1 MRMPTP
7 HLEKL
12 RAVLENEKLPKADMA
27 VIESA
32 VQQYEKWII
41 ELQAVTGENQAEIVG
56 KMVDLLNGYRLYLD
70 VDVIFDREAD
80 FLYRQ
85 KGQIKLD
92 NSVLEEFLPHLIYK
106 SVIDAGLAENII
118 MGPTTTFSSVYFSS
132 SLYPPVPGGGLTVR
146 SKDQDF
152 AIARPLFIHASHDRH
167 FTNKA
172 DTISKALF
180 IGYVL
185 AECKTNLDKTM
196 FQEAVATAHDTKSAV
211 TGAKYYLLCE
221 WLDMT
226 PQSTAAT
233 DIDEVIILRKQKRLS
248 SNVRTAYGSY
258 AGRQKG
264 REAYRKF
271 LTDNPF
277 RPEMFL
283 RFVNHVS
290 TALNLKEETETNVL
304 QHGYF

>member
-12 RAVLENEKLPKADMA
+12 RAALANEKLPKEDVS

-32 VQQYEKWII
+32 IRQYEKWIVD
-41 ELQAVTGENQAEIVG
+41 LQAVTGENQSAIVSV
-56 KMVDLLNGYRLYLD
+56 MVNLLNAYRLYLD
-70 VDVIFDREAD
+70 VDVIFDRESD

-106 SVIDAGLAENII
+106 CVIEMGSAENII

-132 SLYPPVPGGGLTVR
+132 SLHPPVPGGGLTVR

-152 AIARPLFIHASHDRH
+152 AIARPLFIPASHDRH
-167 FTNKA
+167 FTNKE

-180 IGYVL
+180 IGYIL

-211 TGAKYYLLCE
+211 TGAKYFLLCE

-248 SNVRTAYGSY
+248 SNVRTAYGSF

-283 RFVNHVS
+283 RFVSHVS
-290 TALNLKEETETNVL
+290 IALSLKEETETNVL
-304 QHGYF
+304 QQGYF